1 MSEGPNVRAQVPVR
15 GFPCIACNRWNSL
28 GDPSISSHCSSS
40 GSRSSSR
47 ATDSV
52 LDRSYTP
59 VCERQLFSVS
69 LLLHTTTVYNLL
81 RSKEIL

>member
-47 ATDSV
+47 ATKRLDSV
-52 LDRSYTP
+52 GM
-59 VCERQLFSVS
+59 
-69 LLLHTTTVYNLL
+69 
-81 RSKEIL
+81 ILKPP